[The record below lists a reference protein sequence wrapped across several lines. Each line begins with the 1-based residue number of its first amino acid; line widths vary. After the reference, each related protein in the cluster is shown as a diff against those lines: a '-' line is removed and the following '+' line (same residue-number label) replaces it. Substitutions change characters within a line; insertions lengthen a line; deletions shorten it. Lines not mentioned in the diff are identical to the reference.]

1 MQPSKSPSSSIPS
14 SVPSITGAVSFVS
27 ISGAVT
33 SNIAEDAIAA
43 QLVEIYGADFS
54 DVEISIDYVTSG
66 TLNVSIP
73 SDISEDDVLT
83 ALVESI
89 SDILGVHSRNVVVT
103 IDEDDTVTYSITGET
118 FTDAQEMQNVIS
130 NEDFVSNVTADLN
143 EGNTGAVV
151 ELIAPNDSIEMT
163 LSATIDTSD
172 ATGTL
177 DTVEE
182 IRDLTQKLGLT
193 DSVVEGMYIS
203 NY

>member
-1 MQPSKSPSSSIPS
+1 MIVEFRYDITREKGWRWIPLR
-14 SVPSITGAVSFVS
+14 VRYDKT
-27 ISGAVT
+27 
-33 SNIAEDAIAA
+33 
-43 QLVEIYGADFS
+43 ADFRS
-54 DVEISIDYVTSG
+54 GGKNFGNAYHVANSNWHTIHNPISFDMLTSG
-66 TLNVSIP
+66 NDIP
-73 SDISEDDVLT
+73 DISEDDVLT

-151 ELIAPNDSIEMT
+151 ELIAPNDSIEMI